1 MNSHTT
7 DLALVNKIVLKFK
20 EKINVFHCVTRYGQD
35 IDSIS
40 QVRPATIVQCFWRSV
55 SPVDVSKANLL
66 VELLFLRSGTFI
78 FSAPEFALQDV
89 KSMIECLA
97 CH

>member
-1 MNSHTT
+1 MSSP
-7 DLALVNKIVLKFK
+7 LGA
-20 EKINVFHCVTRYGQD
+20 NVFHCVTRYRQD

-55 SPVDVSKANLL
+55 SPIDVSKANLL

-89 KSMIECLA
+89 KSMTECVA